1 MVKLTMGERLKD
13 ERINNELTTQQV
25 CDELKEKY
33 NYKLSV
39 GKLNEMESDVDKD
52 YGYRVFVYL
61 SKLYNVSTD
70 YLLGRTEAKTTDVF
84 EREMCDYTGLSEKA
98 LRKIFSMNMAS
109 KTLFKSGG
117 LIDVLNYLFEGTYF
131 HNIITDLTLLA
142 RVSDDAVAREI
153 HYEDDEE
160 NDEDVRIRTPDDES
174 DLIRFRISE
183 LTTRMLDEFDRRSE
197 NNKEFIKNKYGSSSV
212 FTDEY
217 EEDENI

>member
-1 MVKLTMGERLKD
+1 MIKLTMGERLKD
-13 ERINNELTTQQV
+13 ERMNNKLTTKQV

-70 YLLGRTEAKTTDVF
+70 YLLGLTESKTTDNI

-109 KTLFKSGG
+109 KTIFKSGG
-117 LIDVLNYLFEGTYF
+117 LIDVLNYLLEGSYF
-131 HNIITDLTLLA
+131 HNIIFALTSLSIA
-142 RVSDDAVAREI
+142 SDDAVAWEK
-153 HYEDDEE
+153 YDEDDEG
-160 NDEDVRIRTPDDES
+160 NNEDWRIRTPDDES
-174 DLIRFRISE
+174 NLIRYRISE
-183 LTTRMLDEFDRRSE
+183 LTTRILDAFDRRSE
-197 NNKEFIKNKYGSSSV
+197 NNEEFRLNKYGSQSV
-212 FTDEY
+212 FKDEHD
-217 EEDENI
+217 EDKNV